1 MKKNDWGFTL
11 IELMIVI
18 AIIGILAAI
27 SIPMYQDYITR
38 TKVMEG
44 LSLSNAAQTAVA
56 ESFQSYGYMPATGNA
71 SAPNSFGLPPA
82 ASIAGRYVASV
93 AVTGGTGKVTITYN
107 SQVGGGVANGDVL
120 VLTPGTIVHGA
131 VVWACG
137 YSTLA
142 INGQTVGGPGS
153 GTNVPAKYL
162 PANCRS

>member
-27 SIPMYQDYITR
+27 SVPMYQDYITR

-44 LSLSNAAQTAVA
+44 LSLSDSAQTAVA
-56 ESFQSYGYMPATGNA
+56 ESFQSHGYMPATGNA
-71 SAPNSFGLPPA
+71 SSPNSFGLPPA
-82 ASIAGRYVASV
+82 ASIAGKYVANIVV
-93 AVTGGTGKVTITYN
+93 AGGTGKVTITYN
-107 SQVGGGVANGDVL
+107 SQVGGGVASGDVL

-137 YSTLA
+137 YSAVTL
-142 INGQTVGGPGS
+142 GSQTVGGAGS
-153 GTNVPAKYL
+153 GTTVPAKYL
-162 PANCRS
+162 PADCRS

>member
-1 MKKNDWGFTL
+1 MQKNDWGFTL

-27 SIPMYQDYITR
+27 SVPMYQDYITR

-44 LSLSNAAQTAVA
+44 LTLSDEAQTAVA
-56 ESFQSYGYMPATGNA
+56 ASFQSYGYMPAGGNA
-71 SAPNSFGLPPA
+71 SSANSFGLPPA
-82 ASIAGRYVASV
+82 TSITGKYVSSV
-93 AVTGGTGKVTITYN
+93 AVAGGTGKVTITYN
-107 SQVGGGVANGDVL
+107 SQVGGGVASGNVL

-137 YSTLA
+137 YAAVTVA
-142 INGQTVGGPGS
+142 GQTVGGPGS

>member
-27 SIPMYQDYITR
+27 AVPMYQDYIIR
-38 TKVMEG
+38 SKIVEG
-44 LSLSNAAQTAVA
+44 LSLSDSARTAVA
-56 ESFQSYGYMPATGNA
+56 ESFQSYGYMPATGN
-71 SAPNSFGLPPA
+71 SALPNSFGLPQST
-82 ASIAGRYVASV
+82 SITGKYVSSV
-93 AVTGGTGKVTITYN
+93 QVAGGTGKVTITYN
-107 SQVGGGVANGDVL
+107 SQVGGGVASGNVL

-137 YSTLA
+137 YKALTF
-142 INGQTVGGPGS
+142 GGRTVGGAGS

-162 PANCRS
+162 PADCRS

>member
-18 AIIGILAAI
+18 AIIGILAAV
-27 SIPMYQDYITR
+27 SVPMYQDYITR

-44 LSLSNAAQTAVA
+44 LSLSNSAQTAVA

-71 SAPNSFGLPPA
+71 GAPNSFGLPPA
-82 ASIAGRYVASV
+82 ASISGKYVASV
-93 AVTGGTGKVTITYN
+93 TVTGGTGKVTITYN
-107 SQVGGGVANGDVL
+107 SQVGGGVTSGDVL

-131 VVWACG
+131 VAWACG
-137 YSTLA
+137 YAAVTLG
-142 INGQTVGGPGS
+142 GQTVGGAGS

-162 PANCRS
+162 PADCRS